1 MKRNESN
8 DTVYT
13 SMYITLLILAIL
25 IEITRDTYMA
35 AKMLENLTISACN
48 DRTVNILVKW
58 KIHKIIT

>member
-13 SMYITLLILAIL
+13 SMYITLLILGIL
-25 IEITRDTYMA
+25 IEITMDTYMA
-35 AKMLENLTISACN
+35 AKMLENLTISPCN